1 MIISLRLQSLIYY
14 VTIQNNKE
22 IYLLSFSIL
31 YFGIFVEEF
40 GTESALFHKSF
51 QFLNFHVEKRE

>member
-1 MIISLRLQSLIYY
+1 MIISLSLQSLIYY

-31 YFGIFVEEF
+31 CFGNFVEKF

-51 QFLNFHVEKRE
+51 QFFKHSCRL